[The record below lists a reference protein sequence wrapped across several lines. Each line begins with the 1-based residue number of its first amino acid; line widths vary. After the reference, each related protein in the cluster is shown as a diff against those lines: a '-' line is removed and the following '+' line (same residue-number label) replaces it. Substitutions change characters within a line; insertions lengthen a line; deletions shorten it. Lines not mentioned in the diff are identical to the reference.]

1 MKLIVTADWHLRA
14 DRPRCRTDIDWIG
27 HQEYVLTQIADIANG
42 EGASVA
48 IVGDIFD
55 TPKVTQRIEVMFLDF
70 CDKVRNNVY
79 VIAGN
84 HDLPYHSWKNVD
96 NSSFGVIWKSGKV
109 KHLNE
114 IGIASHF
121 GEEETGANTDILFK
135 HILTFPDKESMPPN
149 VNAISAEELAIEYSE
164 CNFIFIGDYHSYF
177 FKKFTFNLFDN
188 KVFEVHVINS
198 GCITRQA
205 ADYKLYI
212 PRIVLYEHGIA
223 TDKVITYEL
232 DDGGNNVITDEYLRE
247 AENREDRISAFVD
260 AIKIKG
266 EISLDFKKNIDL
278 ELRSVDFD
286 KSLRDIILEF
296 MEVE

>member
-27 HQEYVLTQIADIANG
+27 HQEYVLTQIADIANE

-55 TPKVTQRIEVMFLDF
+55 TPKVAQRIEVMFLDF

-114 IGIASHF
+114 IGVAAHF
-121 GEEETGANTDILFK
+121 GEEERSYISSGLVFK

-149 VNAISAEELAIEYSE
+149 VNAISAEELAYKYSA
-164 CNFIFIGDYHSYF
+164 FQYIFTGDYHHNFHSI
-177 FKKFTFNLFDN
+177 
-188 KVFEVHVINS
+188 INYDDKYDVNICNP
-198 GCITRQA
+198 GCITRQT
-205 ADYKLYI
+205 ADYKNYM
-212 PRIVLYEHGIA
+212 
-223 TDKVITYEL
+223 TSVIEYNCSSDIEDGMIIFHEL
-232 DDGGNNVITDEYLRE
+232 DDGGDNVITDEYLRE

-266 EISLDFKKNIDL
+266 EISLDFKKNIDF